1 MEENGPSA
9 FVKPLVPTP
18 DTLASAPRYAL
29 LSPLQINRLLFT
41 ELIKRLRI
49 LTVTLLPFEVH
60 PDVINDPTSRV
71 ITPSVVSAYTKAAG
85 DLVEAVCISSLRM
98 CLHSKPCQLHRQ
110 LPYCLL
116 RARRDFM
123 AQANRDVADYGEN
136 RGRGK
141 LAL

>member
-1 MEENGPSA
+1 MEDSGSSG

-29 LSPLQINRLLFT
+29 LSPLRIDRPLFT
-41 ELIKRLRI
+41 ELIKRLRV

-85 DLVEAVCISSLRM
+85 DLVEAVCIFSLRM
-98 CLHSKPCQLHRQ
+98 RLRSKSRQLH
-110 LPYCLL
+110 C
-116 RARRDFM
+116 
-123 AQANRDVADYGEN
+123 
-136 RGRGK
+136 
-141 LAL
+141 